1 MGYVPL
7 MVSASVILTGLETN
21 AIYLNVVKDVILKG
35 GTVTNPRNACV
46 VTIGMGHFVMSRLV
60 LLTVVQLEDSA

>member
-1 MGYVPL
+1 

-21 AIYLNVVKDVILKG
+21 AIYLSVVKDVILKG
-35 GTVTNPRNACV
+35 DTVTNPRNACV